1 MTQGRL
7 TPQEH
12 EAMLSYTQTLG
23 RYFTAL
29 PALPSSDLER
39 WSMNTP
45 VGSCQD
51 QEQRLWVTDTAHN
64 RLLIF
69 NHDFTQLLAQ
79 YGGYGQELGQ
89 FNMPFRLLAHPERAW
104 IYVTDMANKRIQIL
118 DYQQGVDQIQAIA
131 DFGPDFTEPL
141 AGPNGIVFH
150 QGLLCIADEF
160 YEGPDGASR
169 LVICDEEGRYQRSI
183 HQVHCPNSTEPLDLL
198 WPQGL
203 SLDAKG
209 RIYIANT
216 GMNNLLRCDWS
227 GQGEVFPDT
236 GRAVIDG
243 LALSRDVACYQQ
255 WLLLPGAESNAI
267 AVYHQDGQRLGALG
281 GFFAPMQITPSAQA
295 QQLLINE
302 PLLGQVGLYQVDLR
316 QLHAHR
322 PLFPRVVR
330 TAGDARNQ
338 QGQLHFVTALAGLI
352 EPSSQPVSSP
362 SPAPSASSLLPP
374 RTGLLSS
381 SANLMP
387 LPSWLHLLWSWQVEW
402 LERWQR
408 TWWQLLTTQPEQEP
422 SLWLLDSGNT
432 LVRHTDPDL
441 TGASL
446 PLLPGTLGMA
456 SFIPKKRLWGHL
468 QPDTPLLVT
477 SNYLNGLITLYQL
490 HPQLK
495 TWVPYRFF
503 GGFGTAPWQFE
514 RPQGIAIDPI
524 NQDILIADSGQHRI
538 ARWRI
543 TTTGICGLVSTF
555 GQLGD
560 QEGEFNTPSDL
571 CFDPQG
577 RCYVVDQFNHRI
589 QIFNQQD
596 VYQGQFGQPG
606 YSTDQ
611 AEFLLPTSIAYTE
624 DHLIVS
630 DLVNRALK
638 VLTLE
643 GEPVCHYQGFGA
655 GEDSGQLWMPYLI
668 HAQGTTVYVPDCALN
683 LVRVYQFNQ
692 EGSA

>member
-1 MTQGRL
+1 
-7 TPQEH
+7 
-12 EAMLSYTQTLG
+12 MLSYAQTLG

-29 PALPSSDLER
+29 PTLPSADLEN

-45 VGSCQD
+45 VGSCRD
-51 QEQRLWVTDTAHN
+51 LEDRLWVTDTAHN

-69 NHDFTQLLAQ
+69 NHDFTLLLAQ

-89 FNMPFRLLAHPERAW
+89 FNMPFRLLTHPDRPW

-118 DYQQGVDQIQAIA
+118 DYQQGLDQIQAVA

-141 AGPNGIVFH
+141 AGPNGIVFY

-160 YEGPDGASR
+160 YEGPEGASR
-169 LVICDEEGRYQRSI
+169 LVICDEEGHYQRSI
-183 HQVHCPNSTEPLDLL
+183 HQVDCPNSAEPLDLL

-216 GMNNLLRCDWS
+216 GMGNLLRCNWS
-227 GQGEVFPDT
+227 GQGEIFPHT
-236 GRAVIDG
+236 G
-243 LALSRDVACYQQ
+243 LAMIEGLQLSRDVACYQE

-281 GFFAPMQITPSAQA
+281 GFFSPMQITPSAQRH
-295 QQLLINE
+295 QLLINE

-316 QLHAHR
+316 QLR
-322 PLFPRVVR
+322 TQLPLFPQVVR

-338 QGQLHFVTALAGLI
+338 RGQLHFVTALAGTTERDDLAPNSHHL
-352 EPSSQPVSSP
+352 PSSSESVQRQ
-362 SPAPSASSLLPP
+362 APQLNP
-374 RTGLLSS
+374 LSRFW
-381 SANLMP
+381 P
-387 LPSWLHLLWSWQVEW
+387 LPSWMHLIWSWQAEW

-408 TWWQLLTTQPEQEP
+408 TWWQLLTSRPEQEQP
-422 SLWLLDSGNT
+422 LWLLDSGNT
-432 LVRHTDPDL
+432 LVRHTDSHL

-446 PLLPGTLGMA
+446 PLLPGALGMA

-468 QPDTPLLVT
+468 QPETPLLVI

-543 TTTGICGLVSTF
+543 TPSGICGLVSTF

-571 CFDPQG
+571 CFDLQG
-577 RCYVVDQFNHRI
+577 HCYVVDQFNHRI

-606 YSTDQ
+606 YSPDQ

-638 VLTLE
+638 VFTLE
-643 GEPVCHYQGFGA
+643 GEPVSHYQAFGA
-655 GEDSGQLWMPYLI
+655 AEDSGQLWMPYLI
-668 HAQGTTVYVPDCALN
+668 HAQGRFVYVPDCALN
-683 LVRVYQFNQ
+683 LVRVYQFDQ
-692 EGSA
+692 EGRS